1 MMPRYIWQKSQCSIK
16 GLREKVSLLHRKAL
30 IYPLCPRNNRLP
42 QLLAIT
48 HSSALCPH
56 CRMKSITQIAKLL
69 HKPNFYYGG
78 YSGKTSKGTLSVQPL
93 SVLNQNTTKCLFK
106 KEKKYPNLH

>member
-1 MMPRYIWQKSQCSIK
+1 
-16 GLREKVSLLHRKAL
+16 
-30 IYPLCPRNNRLP
+30 
-42 QLLAIT
+42 
-48 HSSALCPH
+48 
-56 CRMKSITQIAKLL
+56 MKSITQIAKLL

-106 KEKKYPNLH
+106 KEKDTQTFTREMLYYF